1 MRRLWPGG
9 LAGRLV
15 LVLLAALTLVAAVR
29 GAWFVLEGGERAR
42 ALVQTTTRQMVA
54 TTRLYER
61 VAPADRPLVL
71 EAASHPLLQVQA
83 GAAPAVTAGA
93 DWREAPPWLAE
104 RVRRRL
110 APLGARELEVHL
122 RRSLDGDAAPAAG
135 EGDGEVRD
143 LDLRERRGRG
153 DDARGHG
160 RWHRDHGGFEPS
172 RRRLAVSVPV
182 TGGGWLTYVIA
193 WDLLSPVWILRTLAL
208 AAVTVIAAVAATAWA
223 AWRLAAPFRR
233 FAAAAD
239 RLGTDLDAPPLA
251 ETGTGELRA
260 ATRAF
265 NRMQERLKRLV
276 EDRTM
281 MLAAISHDLRTVLTR
296 LRLRTELIDDD
307 AQRAKAEADLDAM
320 QAMVEGTLAY
330 ARGEAMAEERVELD
344 LAALL
349 SSLVDDRADAG
360 AELAYEGPDRLV
372 VQGRP
377 SGLRRLFANL
387 LDNAERYAGGAVVRL
402 VETAASVTVRVED
415 AGPGVPDDAREALF
429 APFRRL
435 EGSRSRAT
443 GGTGLGLAV
452 ARSIARAHGGE
463 ITLEHR
469 EPHGLAAVV
478 TLPRR

>member
-15 LVLLAALTLVAAVR
+15 LVLLAALTLVAAAR
-29 GAWFVLEGGERAR
+29 GAWFVLEGGDRAR
-42 ALVQTTTRQMVA
+42 ALVQATTRQVVA

-71 EAASHPLLQVQA
+71 AAASHPLLRVEA
-83 GAAPAVTAGA
+83 GAAPAVAAGA
-93 DWREAPPWLAE
+93 DWREAPPRLAE

-110 APLGARELEVHL
+110 APLGTRDVQVHL
-122 RRSLDGDAAPAAG
+122 RRALDRDDRPAPR
-135 EGDGEVRD
+135 DGERS
-143 LDLRERRGRG
+143 ERRG
-153 DDARGHG
+153 DAERGHG

-172 RRRLAVSVPV
+172 RRRLAVSVPLAD
-182 TGGGWLTYVIA
+182 GGWLTYVVA

-208 AAVTVIAAVAATAWA
+208 AAVTVIAAVAVTAWA

-239 RLGTDLDAPPLA
+239 RLGTDLDTPPLA

-265 NRMQERLKRLV
+265 NRMQARLKRLV

-281 MLAAISHDLRTVLTR
+281 MLAAISHDLRTALTR

-330 ARGEAMAEERVELD
+330 ARGEAMSEERVDLD

-360 AELAYEGPDRLV
+360 AEVAYDGPDRLV
-372 VQGRP
+372 VHGRP

-402 VETAASVTVRVED
+402 ADGDGTVTVRVED
-415 AGPGVPDDAREALF
+415 DGPGVPEAALDQLF

-463 ITLEHR
+463 ITLENR
-469 EPHGLAAVV
+469 APRGLAAVV
-478 TLPRR
+478 TLPRGVR